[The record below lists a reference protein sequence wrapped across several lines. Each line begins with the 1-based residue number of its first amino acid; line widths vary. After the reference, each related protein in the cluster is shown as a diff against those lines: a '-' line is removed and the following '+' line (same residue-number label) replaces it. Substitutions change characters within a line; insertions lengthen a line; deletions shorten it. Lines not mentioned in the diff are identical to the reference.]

1 MGIPWLEGWRFIH
14 FRVSFDRSFGE
25 AGKHTDSRF
34 LLRSA
39 NQMPKAVQKSL
50 KTVFQNEGGMSEAA
64 ANSFFE
70 KMEAEG
76 RYQEET
82 WN

>member
-1 MGIPWLEGWRFIH
+1 
-14 FRVSFDRSFGE
+14 
-25 AGKHTDSRF
+25 
-34 LLRSA
+34 
-39 NQMPKAVQKSL
+39 MPKAVQKSL
-50 KTVFQNEGGMSEAA
+50 KTVFQKEGGMPEAEA
-64 ANSFFE
+64 DAFFE